1 MPISQT
7 TIVGS
12 VKRPDDTNAAITGL
26 EFTLSGSDFEGGEWI
41 VANRVTGTVV
51 TAEGDFSIT
60 LWPNDRG
67 IIGDTLYSVR
77 LLFSD
82 GSSVSQAQ
90 QMRVQYSPVPRT
102 IEELVFE
109 GRAAQNIAPMA
120 LRTLTRAEFDAL
132 TERAPNTAYLIL
144 RPADYVAPPTEGA

>member
-7 TIVGS
+7 TITGS
-12 VKRPDDTNAAITGL
+12 VKRPDDTNAAVIGI

-41 VANRVTGTVV
+41 VANTVSGTVL

-67 IIGDTLYSVR
+67 VIGDTMYSVALR
-77 LLFSD
+77 FSD

-109 GRAAQNIAPMA
+109 GRAAQNVAPMLLRA
-120 LRTLTRAEFDAL
+120 LSRAEFDAL
-132 TERAPNTAYLIL
+132 LTREPNTAYLIL
-144 RPADYVAPPTEGA
+144 RPADTAGAA